1 MVNMSRI
8 ARIKRGRRKGKP
20 KDKKKREEEAK
31 KKKATKQLKSLGLD
45 GDFNMKE
52 LMKMLET
59 IPSKQKKKA
68 LKLLKKAG
76 VEDMLTTTNNHNHI
90 HSENCGC
97 AHENDILENFENFN
111 DDDDDIPDLVGNFEN
126 FANDDSP
133 PDLVELIKR
142 EDECKK
148 ELEDALVD
156 EIQLKRKIQ
165 EIIPNLKNELEEI
178 LPEDEKLREE
188 IQKLMIPE
196 LNINK
201 KTQKKMKP
209 PNNSELL
216 KLIQS
221 EKNKIK
227 PPNNSELL
235 KLIQSEKKEN
245 KMKLPNSNEKRDER
259 RDEILEILQLRT
271 KDKLEIIPE
280 EFDEIQEMEV
290 LTDKIEQKINETS
303 QNLILEEMSEVPT
316 IPKLDILELEKTT
329 GDETIYV

>member
-221 EKNKIK
+221 EK
-227 PPNNSELL
+227 
-235 KLIQSEKKEN
+235 KEN

>member
-45 GDFNMKE
+45 GNFNMKE

-221 EKNKIK
+221 EK
-227 PPNNSELL
+227 
-235 KLIQSEKKEN
+235 KEN

>member
-221 EKNKIK
+221 EK
-227 PPNNSELL
+227 
-235 KLIQSEKKEN
+235 KEN

-259 RDEILEILQLRT
+259 RDEILELLQLRT

>member
-1 MVNMSRI
+1 MARM

-20 KDKKKREEEAK
+20 KDKKKREEEVK
-31 KKKATKQLKSLGLD
+31 KIKAAKQLKSLGLD

-68 LKLLKKAG
+68 LKFLKKAG
-76 VEDMLTTTNNHNHI
+76 IEDMLTTEVEDMLTTTNNHV

-97 AHENDILENFENFN
+97 EHENDVLENFEDFN
-111 DDDDDIPDLVGNFEN
+111 DDDDDDDDIPDLVEN
-126 FANDDSP
+126 FDFEDFANNSSFH
-133 PDLVELIKR
+133 DLAKLKRR

-148 ELEDALVD
+148 ELEDALSD
-156 EIQLKRKIQ
+156 ETQLKRKIQ

-178 LPEDEKLREE
+178 LPKDEKLREE
-188 IQKLMIPE
+188 IQKLIPE

-201 KTQKKMKP
+201 KIPKKMKP

-221 EKNKIK
+221 EKKESKMK
-227 PPNNSELL
+227 PPNSDELR
-235 KLIQSEKKEN
+235 
-245 KMKLPNSNEKRDER
+245 NEKRDER
-259 RDEILEILQLRT
+259 RDEVLELLQLRT
-271 KDKLEIIPE
+271 KNKLEIIPE
-280 EFDEIQEMEV
+280 ESDEIQEMEV
-290 LTDKIEQKINETS
+290 LTDKIEQKMNET
-303 QNLILEEMSEVPT
+303 QPNLILEQTSEVPK
-316 IPKLDILELEKTT
+316 IQKLDILELEKST

>member
-1 MVNMSRI
+1 MARM

-20 KDKKKREEEAK
+20 KDKKKREEEVK
-31 KKKATKQLKSLGLD
+31 KIKAAKQLKSLGLD

-76 VEDMLTTTNNHNHI
+76 IEDMLTTEVEDMLTTTNNHV

-97 AHENDILENFENFN
+97 EHENDVLENFEDFN
-111 DDDDDIPDLVGNFEN
+111 DDDDDDDDIPDLVEN
-126 FANDDSP
+126 FDFEDFANNSSFH
-133 PDLVELIKR
+133 DLAKLKRR

-148 ELEDALVD
+148 ELEDALSG

-165 EIIPNLKNELEEI
+165 EMIPNLKKELEEI

-188 IQKLMIPE
+188 IQKLIPE
-196 LNINK
+196 LNINE
-201 KTQKKMKP
+201 KTPKKMKP

-221 EKNKIK
+221 EKKESKMK
-227 PPNNSELL
+227 PPNSDELR
-235 KLIQSEKKEN
+235 N
-245 KMKLPNSNEKRDER
+245 ER
-259 RDEILEILQLRT
+259 RDELRNERRDEVLELLQLRT
-271 KDKLEIIPE
+271 KNKLEVIPE
-280 EFDEIQEMEV
+280 KSDKIQEMEV
-290 LTDKIEQKINETS
+290 LTDKVEQKKNET
-303 QNLILEEMSEVPT
+303 QPNLILEQTSE
-316 IPKLDILELEKTT
+316 ISKSQKLDILELEKST

>member
-76 VEDMLTTTNNHNHI
+76 VEDMLTTTNNHNHNHI

-221 EKNKIK
+221 EK
-227 PPNNSELL
+227 
-235 KLIQSEKKEN
+235 KEN